1 MVVSVTERCVCG
13 CRDAR
18 KRTHHKLRVLECSF
32 CGMQRQIVSDTVD
45 DYVSWYRGTYHSDI
59 YTHTTTQ
66 DEDTARKRIK
76 CYDIRPQG
84 RLLDIGC
91 GNGAFVNVALRQGI
105 ESYGIDVADVAQDK
119 TRIYVGELE
128 SVSFPTCEFDCVT
141 MHDVL
146 EHFPDPLSSLREV
159 MRIVKE
165 EGQLILEVPDFHCS
179 SGKRHWKEREHIW
192 FLRRKDV
199 ERMLD
204 QAGFDLQSVTKPV
217 SGKLVFY
224 ATKPKQERL
233 NILVPPGIG
242 DIYWVMV
249 KLQSFLR
256 ERQITV
262 PPNVHIVSLDSAKDR
277 SADYVRM
284 VPFVRGA
291 GYKQCNR
298 HSSLWKEAYMQDGK
312 TVFLNKEGCEYFIAY
327 NGVTRHG
334 HSIDVVDPQWE
345 CNWLFKHFRSLEQVQ
360 YGARLQEEIGPYYL
374 GYFINHG
381 MYKRWLLEFN
391 EGMISSTLERIARET
406 GRKIVLIGAKWDE
419 NGLNQQLVN
428 LDKTDSIV
436 DLTGKTSLE
445 QAFGVIEGSSGVI
458 GFPSGMTVLATAF
471 RKPTLMFWHDY
482 FHENFFWNAC
492 PPQSRGNWYDVVNT
506 KDTCED
512 EVIDKFALLTDQKRS
527 RRKKVKITRKRKP
540 RRSTCKKKKAAVRRG
555 QGTTKPRPKKQ
566 DKVTVTCVL
575 RTGADFTEDYVVKL
589 RNAVH
594 RNLHMRH
601 DFICLTDQPIKGIC
615 CVPLQHKWPGWW
627 SKIELFRP
635 NLFEGRVLYFDLDTL
650 IVDGIDEFAE
660 YDHVF
665 TMLAG
670 FRKTWRRAS
679 GVMAWHGDYSGVY
692 SELTKNGHISRIEKE
707 AANDRLSFDQ
717 VWIHRQVKQIY
728 HLEPTVA
735 QNVVGIASYKN
746 NCVKAGQPPPG
757 TKIVCFH
764 GKPRPHQVKNVQ
776 WVTDNWK

>member
-298 HSSLWKEAYMQDGK
+298 HSSLWKEAYMQDGTPTQAIMQALMAGYGPNLRDEWLKHKQK
-312 TVFLNKEGCEYFIAY
+312 TAEYKEREFQNQVNPNGGRGNARALLNQARSGVAGNN
-327 NGVTRHG
+327 NGAAKVL
-334 HSIDVVDPQWE
+334 D
-345 CNWLFKHFRSLEQVQ
+345 NLLEQ
-360 YGARLQEEIGPYYL
+360 
-374 GYFINHG
+374 HG
-381 MYKRWLLEFN
+381 TYRN
-391 EGMISSTLERIARET
+391 
-406 GRKIVLIGAKWDE
+406 
-419 NGLNQQLVN
+419 
-428 LDKTDSIV
+428 
-436 DLTGKTSLE
+436 
-445 QAFGVIEGSSGVI
+445 
-458 GFPSGMTVLATAF
+458 
-471 RKPTLMFWHDY
+471 
-482 FHENFFWNAC
+482 
-492 PPQSRGNWYDVVNT
+492 SRD
-506 KDTCED
+506 
-512 EVIDKFALLTDQKRS
+512 AA
-527 RRKKVKITRKRKP
+527 
-540 RRSTCKKKKAAVRRG
+540 KAAGEALRAAGINLGGRR
-555 QGTTKPRPKKQ
+555 
-566 DKVTVTCVL
+566 
-575 RTGADFTEDYVVKL
+575 
-589 RNAVH
+589 
-594 RNLHMRH
+594 
-601 DFICLTDQPIKGIC
+601 
-615 CVPLQHKWPGWW
+615 
-627 SKIELFRP
+627 
-635 NLFEGRVLYFDLDTL
+635 
-650 IVDGIDEFAE
+650 
-660 YDHVF
+660 
-665 TMLAG
+665 
-670 FRKTWRRAS
+670 
-679 GVMAWHGDYSGVY
+679 
-692 SELTKNGHISRIEKE
+692 
-707 AANDRLSFDQ
+707 
-717 VWIHRQVKQIY
+717 
-728 HLEPTVA
+728 
-735 QNVVGIASYKN
+735 
-746 NCVKAGQPPPG
+746 
-757 TKIVCFH
+757 
-764 GKPRPHQVKNVQ
+764 
-776 WVTDNWK
+776 